1 MPLSLISSH
10 LFSNFVSSK
19 TQLSKTPICT
29 NNVCTSVSPGFS
41 VSSTSFSLQSTS
53 SQLSHAPL
61 EAILFDID
69 GTLCDSD
76 PIHYHA
82 FVEMLQQVGFNG
94 GVPISEE
101 FFVEH
106 ISGKHNEELSRVL
119 LPDWE
124 FGKAMQFM
132 DDKEALFRK
141 LAGTELKRLDGLD
154 KLLKWIEE
162 RGLKRAAVT
171 NAPKPNAEMMIT
183 MLGLSDFFETV
194 VLAENCERAKPYP
207 DPYLKG
213 LDSLNVSPKN
223 TIVFEDSISGTKA
236 GVAAGM
242 AVVAV
247 GIRNPEKLLVEAGA
261 TYVIK
266 DYNDQKLWNSL
277 EEMKT
282 NAQ

>member
-1 MPLSLISSH
+1 MS
-10 LFSNFVSSK
+10 SNFGHLNK
-19 TQLSKTPICT
+19 NITFFFQC
-29 NNVCTSVSPGFS
+29 
-41 VSSTSFSLQSTS
+41 STS
-53 SQLSHAPL
+53 SQLIHAPL

-82 FVEMLQQVGFNG
+82 FVEMLQEVGFNG

-101 FFVEH
+101 FFVEN
-106 ISGKHNEELSRVL
+106 ISGKHNEELSHLL

-154 KLLKWIEE
+154 KLLKWIED

-183 MLGLSDFFETV
+183 NLGLSDFFETV

-213 LDSLNVSPKN
+213 LETLNASPKN

-247 GIRNPEKLLVEAGA
+247 GIRNPEKLLIEAGA

-277 EEMKT
+277 EEMSTK
-282 NAQ
+282 AQ

>member
-1 MPLSLISSH
+1 MPSLISCH
-10 LFSNFVSSK
+10 PISNCVFSK
-19 TQLSKTPICT
+19 THLPNTPICRKNLFT
-29 NNVCTSVSPGFS
+29 FFSPQFS
-41 VSSTSFSLQSTS
+41 VSSSSFPVQSTS
-53 SQLSHAPL
+53 SQLIHAPL

-82 FVEMLQQVGFNG
+82 FVEMLQEVGFNG

-124 FGKAMQFM
+124 FEKAMQFM
-132 DDKEALFRK
+132 DDKEALFRR
-141 LAGTELKRLDGLD
+141 LAGTELKRLNGLD
-154 KLLKWIEE
+154 KLLKWIED

-171 NAPKPNAEMMIT
+171 NAPKPNAEMMIK
-183 MLGLSDFFETV
+183 MLGLSDFFQTV
-194 VLAENCERAKPYP
+194 VLAENCKRAKPYP

-213 LDSLNVSPKN
+213 LDALIASPRN
-223 TIVFEDSISGTKA
+223 TIVFEDSVSGTKA

-247 GIRNPEKLLVEAGA
+247 GTRNPEKLLIEAGA

-277 EEMKT
+277 EEIKT
-282 NAQ
+282 KAQ